1 MINVAFAM
9 ADVNRNSRSFKDI
22 SLSLKRNP
30 LTKDLLVL
38 KNESAI
44 SRSVQ
49 NLVLT
54 LQGEKMFDPSLG
66 CAVSRLLFENVDS
79 FTADNLRREIEA
91 VIKNYEPRVIIDN
104 VKVIPDFDNNAMD
117 VTLIY
122 LIIGIDVQPQ
132 QLSFVLLPTR

>member
-1 MINVAFAM
+1 MPLE
-9 ADVNRNSRSFKDI
+9 RSSVGFKDI
-22 SLSLKRNP
+22 SLSLKQNP
-30 LTKDLLVL
+30 LTKDVLVL
-38 KNESAI
+38 KNENAI
-44 SRSVQ
+44 ARSVQ

-66 CAVSRLLFENVDS
+66 CAVNRLLFENVDS

-104 VKVIPDFDNNAMD
+104 VEVEPDFDRNAMD
-117 VTLIY
+117 VTLVY
-122 LIIGIDVQPQ
+122 LIIGIDAQPQ

>member
-1 MINVAFAM
+1 MPVE
-9 ADVNRNSRSFKDI
+9 RSSVGFKDI
-22 SLSLKRNP
+22 SLSLKSNP

>member
-1 MINVAFAM
+1 MPVE
-9 ADVNRNSRSFKDI
+9 RSSVGFKDI

-54 LQGEKMFDPSLG
+54 LQGEKMFDPDLG
-66 CAVSRLLFENVDS
+66 CAVNRLLFENVDM
-79 FTADNLRREIEA
+79 FTADNLRREIES
-91 VIKNYEPRVIIDN
+91 VIENYEPRVDIDT
-104 VKVIPDFDNNAMD
+104 VTVEPDFEGNAMD
-117 VTLIY
+117 VTIVY
-122 LIIGIDVQPQ
+122 VIIGINASPQ